1 MIRARDATDTA
12 RDFLGRPYSEM
23 DCIAL
28 IVQIIRTSPGGM
40 PDYRC
45 QGTNWL
51 WESVS
56 NSGKYRHLTWRQE
69 GISGAKAGMLAFKRY
84 GMEDEGHVGL
94 VTDAGTVIHA
104 SSVEGK
110 TVETL
115 LSASQGWE
123 LLGIH
128 RYIGTQGAE
137 KMSRLYRAKVATRK
151 DPLSLR
157 EAPKDGRV
165 IARIPKGA
173 IVDVMSEDS
182 WPLIEYEGMRGYA
195 SMAYLE
201 RIEEDTAEEMRLV
214 LTDEAGNTW
223 IPEGGF
229 SAQLQKTED

>member
-1 MIRARDATDTA
+1 MIRARDAIDTA
-12 RDFLGRPYSEM
+12 RGFLGRPYSEM

-56 NSGKYRHLTWRQE
+56 NSGKYRHLTWQQE
-69 GISGAKAGMLAFKRY
+69 GISGAQAGMLAFKRY

-104 SSVEGK
+104 SSVEGT

-115 LSASQGWE
+115 LSASQGWD

-128 RYIGTQGAE
+128 RYIGTQGA
-137 KMSRLYRAKVATRK
+137 KRMSRLYRAKVATRK

-157 EAPKDGRV
+157 AAPKDGRV
-165 IARIPKGA
+165 IARIAKGA

-201 RIEEDTAEEMRLV
+201 RIEEETAEEMRLV

-223 IPEGGF
+223 IPDGGF
-229 SAQLQKTED
+229 SAQLRKTED